1 MSKIKVLHIIKSLG
15 RGGAEM
21 LLPETISVHDSDAF
35 EFHVI
40 YFLPWKN
47 QMVESIQMA
56 NGTVTCFAATNN
68 IRILLQ
74 FRKVAAY
81 VKEHR
86 IDVIHCHL
94 PWAGFLGRLIYKF
107 TGVPVLY
114 TEHNKQERY
123 HILTKLLNRF
133 TFNWQT
139 AGIAVSEEVA
149 SSIKNNIHPSVPVL
163 TILNG
168 INTEKFVVRRPKRLS
183 AESTM
188 LKAEEMQNEEQGRR
202 NEESLMLNAE
212 GKEEGKN
219 DPWENGREIR
229 RSLGI
234 MDDEVVI
241 GTMAVF
247 RFQKRLDLWLEV
259 FSEIR
264 KQHSNVKGII
274 VGDGP
279 LKELIHEKHKQLQL
293 EGVVFLPGLQ
303 TNQMDWLSAMD
314 IYMMS
319 SVFEGLPIALLEA
332 MSCGIPVICTN
343 AGGTGEVIRD
353 NIDGFLVPVDEP
365 MLLVN
370 KAEQLITNIE
380 LRNQLGIAARKRTID
395 EFSMQRMVKDLE
407 GLYRKVVKEIKL

>member
-74 FRKVAAY
+74 YRKVAAY

-94 PWAGFLGRLIYKF
+94 PWAGFLGRMIYKF

-149 SSIKNNIHPSVPVL
+149 LSIKKNIHPSVPVL

-168 INTEKFVVRRPKRLS
+168 INTEKFVVRR
-183 AESTM
+183 
-188 LKAEEMQNEEQGRR
+188 EEGEERREKGMQNEEQGTR

-212 GKEEGKN
+212 DKEGGKN

-234 MDDEVVI
+234 QDDEVVI

-247 RFQKRLDLWLEV
+247 RFQKRLDLWLEI
-259 FSEIR
+259 FSAIR
-264 KQHSNVKGII
+264 KQHSDVKGII

-279 LKELIHEKHKQLQL
+279 LKDLIQEKYKQLQL

-303 TNQMDWLSAMD
+303 TNQLDWLAAMD
-314 IYMMS
+314 LYMMS

-353 NIDGFLVPVDEP
+353 NIDGLLVPVDEP
-365 MLLVN
+365 MLLIN

-395 EFSMQRMVKDLE
+395 EFSMQRMVKELE
-407 GLYRKVVKEIKL
+407 GLYRKVVNQVVSNKL